1 MPERRV
7 AAILTVGTE
16 LVTGLRVDTN
26 TARIAAECV
35 AAGFRVSEAVTV
47 ADDAGVIAASITRL
61 VRANDLV
68 VVTGGLGPT
77 HDDLTREA
85 ASLALDLPLRPDPEI
100 VERLQAVADRH
111 RDGAA
116 REQVLRQALV
126 LEGARVLRPTTGT
139 APGQVVSTDAC
150 TLVLLPGP
158 PSEMLPMLH
167 EVLGERRE
175 IADPVVLKCAR
186 ITESDAQ
193 LRAQS
198 ALAAHPGV
206 DLTVL
211 ASPALVD
218 IVLMDA
224 GAGREGLVSA
234 AHAAALALGEAC
246 YSMDGA
252 SLAEAVVRLA
262 RATFRTVATAES
274 CTGGMVAAA
283 ITDVPGASDVFAGG
297 VVAYSNALKTAL
309 LGVPEATLSA
319 HGAVSRETAEAMAR
333 GAQALGADAVVVTT
347 GIAGPGGGTP
357 EKPVG
362 LVWVA
367 VAVGETTEAYEF
379 RLHGDRDGVRRRATV
394 HALDLLRLA
403 LERS

>member
-1 MPERRV
+1 MPERRA

-47 ADDAGVIAASITRL
+47 PDDAGVIAASIGRL

-77 HDDLTREA
+77 HDDVTREA
-85 ASLALDLPLRPDPEI
+85 ASLALEVPLRPDPDA
-100 VERLQAVADRH
+100 VQRLQAVADRH
-111 RDGAA
+111 AETAA

-139 APGQVVSTDAC
+139 APGQVLRTDGC

-175 IADPVVLKCAR
+175 VAEPVVLKCAR
-186 ITESDAQ
+186 IAESDAQ

-206 DLTVL
+206 ELTVL

-218 IVLMDA
+218 VVLMDA
-224 GAGREGLVSA
+224 GAGRDGLVSA
-234 AHAAALALGEAC
+234 AHAVALALGEAC

-252 SLAEAVVRLA
+252 SLPEAVVRIA
-262 RATFRTVATAES
+262 RATFRTIATAES
-274 CTGGMVAAA
+274 CTGGMVASA

-309 LGVPEATLSA
+309 LAVPETTLAS
-319 HGAVSRETAEAMAR
+319 HGAVSRETAEAMAA
-333 GAQALGADAVVVTT
+333 GARELGADFGVATT
-347 GIAGPGGGTP
+347 GIAGPSGGTRD
-357 EKPVG
+357 KPVG

-367 VAVGETTEAYEF
+367 IAGPSGGEAFEL
-379 RLHGDRDGVRRRATV
+379 RLHGDRTGVRQRATV
-394 HALDLLRLA
+394 HALDLLRLR